1 MKIHFMTPCYGG
13 QITEVCFSSY
23 LQFLVMGI
31 KNKIDFQIDTLS
43 NESNVN
49 RARNSCAAKFLV
61 GDATHLMFVDAD
73 IQFEASSIVKLI
85 TAEKDIIGA
94 IYPQKVLPP
103 KMVVNTI
110 PDGKV
115 EGDLMEVGTLGT
127 GFMLIKRTVFE
138 KMIESGVQ
146 KYHDDIGLSAEA
158 DDNQYDFFNC
168 TIDSQG
174 RYLTEDWSFCA
185 KWREL
190 GGEIWIDKSIPLA
203 HMGAHKFLPTTE
215 YLERKEFKED
225 LELVMTNGEQEVIIK

>member
-49 RARNSCAAKFLV
+49 RARNTCASKFLS

-73 IQFEASSIVKLI
+73 IKFNPTDVVKLL
-85 TAEKDIIGA
+85 THDKDIVGG
-94 IYPQKVLPP
+94 IYPQKTLPP

-110 PDGKV
+110 DNGKR
-115 EGDLMEVGTLGT
+115 EGNLIEVGTIGT

-138 KMIESGVQ
+138 KLIEEGATPYNDQ
-146 KYHDDIGLSAEA
+146 MELINN
-158 DDNQYDFFNC
+158 NQYDFFQC
-168 TIDSQG
+168 TIDSRG
-174 RYLTEDWSFCA
+174 RYLTEDWSFCRR
-185 KWREL
+185 WRQV
-190 GGEIWIDKSIPLA
+190 GGEVWADLDVALEHVGYFRFQPDMEALSI
-203 HMGAHKFLPTTE
+203 G
-215 YLERKEFKED
+215 
-225 LELVMTNGEQEVIIK
+225 NS